1 MVYACNIT
9 VQSNFIPF
17 DREEPMLQKILPA
30 AGIIVF
36 ILLSGTVSE
45 LSSIV
50 LNAKSNLIVLTG
62 GFVCTLVSYPFRLF
76 SDLFA
81 NIRKAFSGEKTDLDA
96 LIKQIEELAAIRRR
110 DGKLVLDEKSK
121 KIDNSFLK
129 MGIEMVADGF
139 DRYTIF
145 KTLERRY
152 DNFLQTRRSQADLIN
167 TFIKLMP
174 VFGFVGTIIGL
185 INVLSDMGSPELI
198 GKGVATA
205 LLTTF
210 YGLLYANV
218 IFLPIAKKLAE
229 KTKHDAMALAL
240 IIEGV
245 LDIADKANA
254 KAIGYRL
261 RYCIGDYLQDDW
273 TVGRKSQSRPMRL
286 PRLHPHREKQEPMAG

>member
-1 MVYACNIT
+1 MDYAYNIT
-9 VQSNFIPF
+9 VQSIFKPL
-17 DREEPMLQKILPA
+17 DREKHMLQKILPA
-30 AGIIVF
+30 AGIVVF

-50 LNAKSNLIVLTG
+50 LNVKSNLIILTG
-62 GFVCTLVSYPFRLF
+62 AFVCALVSYPFRLF
-76 SDLFA
+76 SNLFA
-81 NIRKAFSGEKTDLDA
+81 NIRKAFSGEKIDLDA
-96 LIKQIEELAAIRRR
+96 LIRQIEVLAAIRRR
-110 DGKLVLDEKSK
+110 DGKLVLDQKSK

-152 DNFLQTRRSQADLIN
+152 DNFLQARQSQADLIN

-185 INVLSDMGSPELI
+185 INVLSHMGSPELI

-210 YGLLYANV
+210 YGLLYANI

-229 KTKHDAMALAL
+229 KTKHDAMAVAL

-245 LDIADKANA
+245 LDIADKTNA

-273 TVGRKSQSRPMRL
+273 TVGGKSRTQPIRL

>member
-1 MVYACNIT
+1 
-9 VQSNFIPF
+9 
-17 DREEPMLQKILPA
+17 MLQRTLPA

-50 LNAKSNLIVLTG
+50 LNIKSNLIILTG
-62 GFVCTLVSYPFRLF
+62 ASVCALVSYPLRLF
-76 SDLFA
+76 SDLFI
-81 NIRKAFSGEKTDLDA
+81 NIRLAFSGDKTDLNA
-96 LIKQIEELAAIRRR
+96 LITQIEVLAAIRRR
-110 DGKLVLDEKSK
+110 DGKLVLDEKAK
-121 KIDNSFLK
+121 KIDNGFLK

-139 DRYTIF
+139 DRYTIV

-152 DNFLQTRRSQADLIN
+152 DNFLQARRSQADLMN

-185 INVLSDMGSPELI
+185 INVLNNMGSAELI

-229 KTKHDAMALAL
+229 KTKHDAMELSL
-240 IIEGV
+240 IIEGI
-245 LDIADKANA
+245 LDIATKTNA

-261 RYCIGDYLQDDW
+261 RYCIGDYFQEDW
-273 TVGRKSQSRPMRL
+273 TLGKKSR
-286 PRLHPHREKQEPMAG
+286 

>member
-1 MVYACNIT
+1 
-9 VQSNFIPF
+9 
-17 DREEPMLQKILPA
+17 MLQRILPA
-30 AGIIVF
+30 AGIAVF

-50 LNAKSNLIVLTG
+50 LNIKSNLIILTG
-62 GFVCTLVSYPFRLF
+62 ASVCTLVSYPLCLF
-76 SDLFA
+76 SDLFV
-81 NIRKAFSGEKTDLDA
+81 NIRKAFSGEKTDLNA
-96 LIKQIEELAAIRRR
+96 LIKQIELLATIRRR
-110 DGKLVLDEKSK
+110 DGKLVLDK
-121 KIDNSFLK
+121 KAATIDNSFLK
-129 MGIEMVADGF
+129 MGMEMVADGF

-145 KTLERRY
+145 KTLERRH
-152 DNFLQTRRSQADLIN
+152 DNFLQARRSQADLIN

-185 INVLSDMGSPELI
+185 INVLSNMGSPELI

-218 IFLPIAKKLAE
+218 IFLPIAKKLTE

>member
-1 MVYACNIT
+1 
-9 VQSNFIPF
+9 
-17 DREEPMLQKILPA
+17 MLQKILPA
-30 AGIIVF
+30 AGIAVF

-50 LNAKSNLIVLTG
+50 LNIKSNLIILTG
-62 GFVCTLVSYPFRLF
+62 AFACALVSYPFVLF
-76 SDLFA
+76 SDLLT
-81 NIRKAFSGEKTDLDA
+81 NIRKAFSGEKTDLNA
-96 LIKQIEELAAIRRR
+96 LIKQIEVLAAIRRR
-110 DGKLVLDEKSK
+110 DGKRVLDEKSAA
-121 KIDNSFLK
+121 IDNPFLK

-152 DNFLQTRRSQADLIN
+152 DNFLQARRSQADLIN

-185 INVLSDMGSPELI
+185 INVLSNMGSPELI

-218 IFLPIAKKLAE
+218 IFLPVAKKLAE

-245 LDIADKANA
+245 LDIADKTNA

-261 RYCIGDYLQDDW
+261 RYCIGDYFQEDW
-273 TVGRKSQSRPMRL
+273 TVGGKSRTQSMGL
-286 PRLHPHREKQEPMAG
+286 PRLQPHPEKH

>member
-1 MVYACNIT
+1 M
-9 VQSNFIPF
+9 P
-17 DREEPMLQKILPA
+17 QKILPA
-30 AGIIVF
+30 AGIVVF

-50 LNAKSNLIVLTG
+50 LNLKSNLIILTG
-62 GFVCTLVSYPFRLF
+62 ASVCALVSYPLRLF
-76 SDLFA
+76 SDLFV
-81 NIRKAFSGEKTDLDA
+81 NIRQAFSGEKTDLDA
-96 LIKQIEELAAIRRR
+96 LITQIEVLAAVRRR
-110 DGKLVLDEKSK
+110 DGKLVLDEKAK
-121 KIDNSFLK
+121 DIDSPFLK

-139 DRYTIF
+139 DRYTII

-185 INVLSDMGSPELI
+185 INVLNNMGTAELI
-198 GKGVATA
+198 GKGVGTA

-229 KTKHDAMALAL
+229 KTKHDAMELSL
-240 IIEGV
+240 IIEGI
-245 LDIADKANA
+245 LDIAAKTNA

-261 RYCIGDYLQDDW
+261 RYCIGDYFQEEWDS
-273 TVGRKSQSRPMRL
+273 GKKRQIRPLSL
-286 PRLHPHREKQEPMAG
+286 PRLKPHPEKQEPMAG

>member
-1 MVYACNIT
+1 
-9 VQSNFIPF
+9 
-17 DREEPMLQKILPA
+17 MLQRTLPA
-30 AGIIVF
+30 AGIVVF

-50 LNAKSNLIVLTG
+50 LNIKSNLIILTG
-62 GFVCTLVSYPFRLF
+62 ASVCALVSYPLRLF
-76 SDLFA
+76 SDLFI
-81 NIRKAFSGEKTDLDA
+81 NIRQAFSGQKTNLNA
-96 LIKQIEELAAIRRR
+96 LITQIEVLAAIRRR
-110 DGKLVLDEKSK
+110 EGKLVLDEKAK
-121 KIDNSFLK
+121 KIDNPFLK

-139 DRYTIF
+139 DRYTIV

-152 DNFLQTRRSQADLIN
+152 DNFLQARQSQADLIN

-185 INVLSDMGSPELI
+185 INVLNNMGSAELI

-229 KTKHDAMALAL
+229 KTKHDAMELSL
-240 IIEGV
+240 IIEGI
-245 LDIADKANA
+245 LDIATKTNA

-261 RYCIGDYLQDDW
+261 RYCIGDYFQEDW
-273 TVGRKSQSRPMRL
+273 TMGKKLQIRPVRL
-286 PRLHPHREKQEPMAG
+286 PRINAHSEKQEPMAG

>member
-1 MVYACNIT
+1 
-9 VQSNFIPF
+9 
-17 DREEPMLQKILPA
+17 MLQRILPA
-30 AGIIVF
+30 AGIVVF

-50 LNAKSNLIVLTG
+50 LNIKSNLIILTG
-62 GFVCTLVSYPFRLF
+62 ASVCALVSYPFRLF
-76 SDLFA
+76 SDLFV
-81 NIRKAFSGEKTDLDA
+81 NIRNAFTGEKTDLDA
-96 LIKQIEELAAIRRR
+96 LITQIEVLAAIRRR
-110 DGKLVLDEKSK
+110 DGELVLDEKAK
-121 KIDNSFLK
+121 NIDNPFLK
-129 MGIEMVADGF
+129 MGIEMVVDGF
-139 DRYTIF
+139 DRYTII

-185 INVLSDMGSPELI
+185 INVLNNMGSAELI

-229 KTKHDAMALAL
+229 KTKHDAMEISL
-240 IIEGV
+240 IIEGI
-245 LDIADKANA
+245 LDIAAKTNA

-261 RYCIGDYLQDDW
+261 RYCIGDYFQEEW
-273 TVGRKSQSRPMRL
+273 TSGKKVQIRPLRL
-286 PRLHPHREKQEPMAG
+286 PRLKPHTEKQESMAG

>member
-1 MVYACNIT
+1 
-9 VQSNFIPF
+9 
-17 DREEPMLQKILPA
+17 MLQKILPA
-30 AGIIVF
+30 AGIVVF

-50 LNAKSNLIVLTG
+50 LNVKSNLIILTG
-62 GFVCTLVSYPFRLF
+62 AFVCALVSYPFRLF

-152 DNFLQTRRSQADLIN
+152 DNFLQARRSQADLIN

-185 INVLSDMGSPELI
+185 INVLSNMGSPELI

-273 TVGRKSQSRPMRL
+273 TVGRKSQARHIRL

>member
-1 MVYACNIT
+1 M
-9 VQSNFIPF
+9 P
-17 DREEPMLQKILPA
+17 QKILPA
-30 AGIIVF
+30 AGIVVF

-50 LNAKSNLIVLTG
+50 LNIKSNLIILTG
-62 GFVCTLVSYPFRLF
+62 ASVCALVSYPLRLF
-76 SDLFA
+76 SDLFI
-81 NIRKAFSGEKTDLDA
+81 NIRQAFSGEKADLDA
-96 LIKQIEELAAIRRR
+96 LITQIEVLAAIRRR
-110 DGKLVLDEKSK
+110 DGKLVLDEKAK
-121 KIDNSFLK
+121 NIDNPFLK

-139 DRYTIF
+139 DRYTII

-185 INVLSDMGSPELI
+185 INVLNNMGSAELI

-229 KTKHDAMALAL
+229 KTKHDAMELSL
-240 IIEGV
+240 IIEGI
-245 LDIADKANA
+245 LDIAAKTNA

-261 RYCIGDYLQDDW
+261 RYCIGDYFQEEWHSGKKL
-273 TVGRKSQSRPMRL
+273 QSRPLKL
-286 PRLHPHREKQEPMAG
+286 PRINSNPEKQEPMAG

>member
-1 MVYACNIT
+1 
-9 VQSNFIPF
+9 
-17 DREEPMLQKILPA
+17 MLQKILPA
-30 AGIIVF
+30 AGVVVF

-50 LNAKSNLIVLTG
+50 LNIKSNLIILAG
-62 GFVCTLVSYPFRLF
+62 AFVCALMSYPFHLF
-76 SDLFA
+76 SDLLV
-81 NIRKAFSGEKTDLDA
+81 NIRKAFSGQKANLNA
-96 LIKQIEELAAIRRR
+96 LIKQIEVLATIRRR
-110 DGKLVLDEKSK
+110 DGQLVLDEKSET
-121 KIDNSFLK
+121 IDNPFLK
-129 MGIEMVADGF
+129 MGIEMIADGF

-145 KTLERRY
+145 KTLEQRY
-152 DNFLQTRRSQADLIN
+152 DNFLQARRSQADLIN

-185 INVLSDMGSPELI
+185 INVLNNMGSPELI

-229 KTKHDAMALAL
+229 KTKHDAMELTL

-245 LDIADKANA
+245 LDIADKSNA

-261 RYCIGDYLQDDW
+261 RYCIGDYFQDDW
-273 TVGRKSQSRPMRL
+273 TAGRKNLARNRKNMKLPMKLTRL
-286 PRLHPHREKQEPMAG
+286 QPHPEKQEPMAG

>member
-1 MVYACNIT
+1 M
-9 VQSNFIPF
+9 P
-17 DREEPMLQKILPA
+17 QKLLPA
-30 AGIIVF
+30 AGIVVF

-50 LNAKSNLIVLTG
+50 LNLKSNLIILTG
-62 GFVCTLVSYPFRLF
+62 ASVCALVSYPFRLF
-76 SDLFA
+76 SDLFV
-81 NIRKAFSGEKTDLDA
+81 NIRHAFLGEKTDLNA
-96 LIKQIEELAAIRRR
+96 LIKQIEVLAAIRRR
-110 DGKLVLDEKSK
+110 DGKLVLDEKAK
-121 KIDNSFLK
+121 NIENPFLK

-139 DRYTIF
+139 DRYTIV

-152 DNFLQTRRSQADLIN
+152 DNFLQARRSQADLIN

-185 INVLSDMGSPELI
+185 INVLNNMGSAEQI

-229 KTKHDAMALAL
+229 KTKHDAMEISLM
-240 IIEGV
+240 IEGI
-245 LDIADKANA
+245 LDIAAKTNA

-261 RYCIGDYLQDDW
+261 RYCIGDNFQDDW
-273 TVGRKSQSRPMRL
+273 TVGKKSRIRPLRL
-286 PRLHPHREKQEPMAG
+286 PRLNPQTEKQESMTG

>member
-1 MVYACNIT
+1 MV
-9 VQSNFIPF
+9 
-17 DREEPMLQKILPA
+17 QKILPA
-30 AGIIVF
+30 AGIVVF

-45 LSSIV
+45 LSSIM
-50 LNAKSNLIVLTG
+50 LNIKSNLIILTG
-62 GFVCTLVSYPFRLF
+62 ALVCSLVSYPLSLF
-76 SDLFA
+76 SELYV
-81 NIRKAFSGEKTDLDA
+81 NIRKAFSCEKPDLDA
-96 LIKQIEELAAIRRR
+96 LIKQIVVLAVIQRRQGNR
-110 DGKLVLDEKSK
+110 ALDEKSK
-121 KIDNSFLK
+121 TIDHGFLK

-152 DNFLQTRRSQADLIN
+152 DNFLQARQSQADLIN

-185 INVLSDMGSPELI
+185 INVLSHMGSPELI

-210 YGLLYANV
+210 YGLLYANI

-229 KTKHDAMALAL
+229 KTRHDSMELAL

-245 LDIADKANA
+245 LDIADKTNA

-261 RYCIGDYLQDDW
+261 RYCIGDYCQDGW
-273 TVGRKSQSRPMRL
+273 SVGTKSQRQPMRL
-286 PRLHPHREKQEPMAG
+286 PRLVHHQEDPERMAG

>member
-1 MVYACNIT
+1 M
-9 VQSNFIPF
+9 P
-17 DREEPMLQKILPA
+17 QKLLPA
-30 AGIIVF
+30 AGIVVF

-45 LSSIV
+45 LSSIA
-50 LNAKSNLIVLTG
+50 LNLKSNLIILTG
-62 GFVCTLVSYPFRLF
+62 ASVCALVSYPFRLF
-76 SDLFA
+76 SDLFM
-81 NIRKAFSGEKTDLDA
+81 NIRNAFAGKKTDLNA
-96 LIKQIEELAAIRRR
+96 LITQIEVLAAIRRR
-110 DGKLVLDEKSK
+110 DGKLVLDEKAK
-121 KIDNSFLK
+121 NIENPFLK

-139 DRYTIF
+139 DRYTIV

-152 DNFLQTRRSQADLIN
+152 DNFLQARRSQADLIN

-185 INVLSDMGSPELI
+185 INVLNNMGSAELI

-229 KTKHDAMALAL
+229 KTKHDAMELSL
-240 IIEGV
+240 IIEGI
-245 LDIADKANA
+245 LDIAEKTNA

-261 RYCIGDYLQDDW
+261 RYCIGDYFQDDW
-273 TVGRKSQSRPMRL
+273 TVGKKSQIRPLKL
-286 PRLHPHREKQEPMAG
+286 PRLDPRPEKQEPMAG

>member
-1 MVYACNIT
+1 
-9 VQSNFIPF
+9 
-17 DREEPMLQKILPA
+17 MLQKIFPA
-30 AGIIVF
+30 AGIIIF

-45 LSSIV
+45 LSS
-50 LNAKSNLIVLTG
+50 LFFNNKSNMIILTG
-62 GFVCTLVSYPFRLF
+62 ASVCALVSYPLSLF
-76 SDLFA
+76 SDLFV
-81 NIRKAFSGEKTDLDA
+81 NVRKAFSGEKTDLNG
-96 LIKQIEELAAIRRR
+96 LIKQIEVLAAIRRR

-121 KIDNSFLK
+121 NIDNPFLK

-152 DNFLQTRRSQADLIN
+152 DNFLQVRRSQADLIN

-185 INVLSDMGSPELI
+185 INVLSNMGSPELI

-229 KTKHDAMALAL
+229 KTKHDAMELAL
-240 IIEGV
+240 IIEGI
-245 LDIADKANA
+245 LDIADKTNA

-261 RYCIGDYLQDDW
+261 RYCIGDYFQEDW
-273 TVGRKSQSRPMRL
+273 TVDTKSQASPMRL
-286 PRLHPHREKQEPMAG
+286 PQLQPHPKKQEPMAG